1 MEKYIG
7 FTLKPMHQWK
17 IRNWIFVSKTIDFP
31 LISTKDKMISTVED
45 SKKKK
50 GNIDYLRN
58 IIIAL
63 EIR

>member
-17 IRNWIFVSKTIDFP
+17 IRNRIFVSKTIDFP
-31 LISTKDKMISTVED
+31 LISTKDKIISTVEY

-50 GNIDYLRN
+50 GNIDYLK
-58 IIIAL
+58 
-63 EIR
+63 EYHYCPED